1 MQETNSDVY
10 ELALDEALK
19 SLKECQEAQ
28 NLKSCFLCEKLY
40 ECEIRKN
47 YIDKVYESMAKGEG
61 GGFEF

>member
-1 MQETNSDVY
+1 MQKTNSDAS

-19 SLKECQEAQ
+19 SLKVCQESQ